1 MKKLLTAVFAAG
13 AAMLYSTV
21 WAWQPQKPITVLIGF
36 GPGSGNEVSF
46 RAMAAQVEK
55 ATGANFVITTRPGAD
70 SVLSLNELVR
80 AAPDGYTINV
90 ASQQNTWVMA
100 DVTARD
106 VKQFTPDSFEY
117 TVNIARSPLA
127 IIAPADSAVNT
138 PEDLVRLLETTT
150 RPINIAVGS
159 SSHKLAYQYLV
170 ERTRSRRD
178 LIRAISYKGPV
189 QAGTDVAGN
198 QVDFGIIPAA
208 IADGLV
214 KSGKVK
220 FIGLCSEQRLA
231 RIPQVPLMDSVVPG
245 LNVYAGWG
253 ILLPRGTS
261 SEVTKWYV
269 ENFARAIR
277 SEQSRRFLE
286 DNLMFMDERD
296 LTPEGY
302 RRNMLELR
310 RVWLPIAQSMDFSTT
325 R

>member
-1 MKKLLTAVFAAG
+1 MKRVLATLLLCASASA
-13 AAMLYSTV
+13 
-21 WAWQPQKPITVLIGF
+21 WAWQPSKPVTVLIGF
-36 GPGSGNEVSF
+36 GAGSGNEMAF
-46 RAMAAQVEK
+46 RAVAEDVERR
-55 ATGANFVITTRPGAD
+55 TGTNFVIVTKPGAD
-70 SVLSLNELVR
+70 SVISLNELVR
-80 AAPDGYTINV
+80 SKPDGYTINI

-170 ERTRSRRD
+170 ERTRSRRE
-178 LIRAISYKGPV
+178 LIQAISYKGPV

-198 QVDFGIIPAA
+198 HVDFGIIPAA

-253 ILLPRGTS
+253 ILLPRGTP

-269 ENFARAIR
+269 ENFAQAIR
-277 SEQSRRFLE
+277 SEQSRRFFE

-310 RVWLPIAQSMDFSTT
+310 RVWLPIAQSMDFSSTK
-325 R
+325 